1 MYHRISLPRKAPH
14 MSNTDAISAGRRHTA
29 LLDDD
34 ATLHALGYPRKL
46 ARRMSAFDNFG
57 VSFTIISILSG
68 CLTLY
73 GFGMNTGGP
82 AALIWGWLGV
92 GLMVLFVGLAMAEV
106 CSAYP
111 TSGGLYFWSAKLA
124 PKHSAAWA
132 WYTGWFNL
140 LGQVAVTAGIDFGAA
155 TFIGAFASLQ
165 WGYTPHPKGI
175 LLIYAAVLLLHG
187 LLNTFSVRLVAILNR
202 VSVWWHVLG
211 VTTIVVALAV
221 VPSHHQSAS
230 FVFTHFVNNTGWGSA
245 IYVSALSVLVAQYT
259 FTGYDASAHMTE
271 ETTHASVA
279 APKGIVRSIYVSW
292 IAGFVLLLGVTFA
305 IQNYSAELA
314 TSTGVPPAQI
324 FIDAVGS
331 AGGRSLLMIAIVAQL
346 FCGMSSVTAN
356 SRMIFAFSRDG
367 ALPGSQ
373 IWYKVNTRTKTPT
386 NAVWL
391 AVVAAFILA
400 VPDLYSS
407 VAYGAVTSIATIG
420 LYVAYIIPI
429 LLRRRLGNK
438 FENGP
443 WNLGKWS
450 APIGWI
456 SIVWVTIITVLFLL
470 PEDNPI
476 TRDNFNYAPVAV
488 GVVLII
494 ATAWWFATARRTFKG
509 PVSYG
514 SPEDLAALEAEVF

>member
-1 MYHRISLPRKAPH
+1 
-14 MSNTDAISAGRRHTA
+14 MSRTDAIPAGRRHAA

-92 GLMVLFVGLAMAEV
+92 GLMTLFVGLAMAEV

-124 PKHSAAWA
+124 PKHGAAWA

-140 LGQVAVTAGIDFGAA
+140 LGQVAVTAGVDFGAA

-165 WGYTPHPKGI
+165 WGFHPTPKSI
-175 LLIYAAVLLLHG
+175 LVIYAVVLLVHG
-187 LLNTFSVRLVAILNR
+187 LLNTFSVRLVAFLNR

-211 VTTIVVALAV
+211 VAIIVIALSV
-221 VPSHHQSAS
+221 VPAHHQSVS

-245 IYVSALSVLVAQYT
+245 LYVAALSVLVAQYT

-279 APKGIVRSIYVSW
+279 APRGIVRAIYVSW
-292 IAGFVLLLGVTFA
+292 IAGFVLLLGLTFA
-305 IQNYSAELA
+305 IQNYGNELA
-314 TSTGVPPAQI
+314 SATGVPPAQI
-324 FIDAVGS
+324 FIDALGA
-331 AGGRSLLMIAIVAQL
+331 AGGKSLLVIAIVAQL

-367 ALPGSQ
+367 ALPGSS
-373 IWYKVNTRTKTPT
+373 IWYKVNARTKTPT

-391 AVVAAFILA
+391 AVACAFLLA
-400 VPDLYSS
+400 VPAVWSTT
-407 VAYGAVTSIATIG
+407 AYGAVTSIATIG
-420 LYVAYIIPI
+420 LYIAYVIPV
-429 LLRRRLGNK
+429 LLRRRLGDR
-438 FENGP
+438 FEAGP

-450 APIGWI
+450 APIGWVAV
-456 SIVWVTIITVLFLL
+456 VWVTAISILFML
-470 PEDNPI
+470 PQENPI
-476 TRDNFNYAPVAV
+476 TRDSFNYAPVAV
-488 GVVLII
+488 GFVLLI
-494 ATAWWFATARRTFKG
+494 ATVWWFATARRTFKG